1 MKHCIWGAFHYAKNF
16 GNFGWEFN
24 GKLWFEGN
32 FPTNVVHLQR
42 CSFLPLLSGRP
53 TETCPFH
60 FKKFSSKFGSRRNRK
75 LRSGWKLCFNRTMS
89 FHFLLVS
96 GQPGRSRARVRRERR
111 SPRNEDSRLW
121 GKRTTARG
129 LGSGWPVGSA
139 KYSKWKA
146 PLVCD
151 ALVVPLTSSQVSE
164 MKPPPPK
171 TLLIVKGRT

>member
-16 GNFGWEFN
+16 ENFGWEFN
-24 GKLWFEGN
+24 GKLRFEGN

-60 FKKFSSKFGSRRNRK
+60 FKKFSFSAEKLSKFGSRRNRK
-75 LRSGWKLCFNRTMS
+75 LRSRWKLCFNRTMS

-111 SPRNEDSRLW
+111 SPRNEDWRLW
-121 GKRTTARG
+121 GKKDDRSRSRLG
-129 LGSGWPVGSA
+129 LTGRFGKILKMESTLGVWCVS
-139 KYSKWKA
+139 
-146 PLVCD
+146 C
-151 ALVVPLTSSQVSE
+151 SSNFKSS
-164 MKPPPPK
+164 
-171 TLLIVKGRT
+171 